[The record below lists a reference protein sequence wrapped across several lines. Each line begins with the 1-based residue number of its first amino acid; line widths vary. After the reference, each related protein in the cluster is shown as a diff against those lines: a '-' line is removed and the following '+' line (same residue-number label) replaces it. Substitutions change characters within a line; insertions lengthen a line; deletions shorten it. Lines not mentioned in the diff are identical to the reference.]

1 MLFKQ
6 LDYFVRVAELEN
18 INKAAESLF
27 TSQPNVSK
35 VINSLE
41 REHNL
46 RLFESHAKGVRLTVS
61 GESFMTMLIG

>member
-41 REHNL
+41 RELNF
-46 RLFESHAKGVRLTVS
+46 RLFARHAKGLRLTVS